1 MKGFHS
7 LAYCF
12 LGLSSNNLVQSRY
25 TISAKIEEIIS
36 EPLFTEAEASEALQ
50 NDAEQELLYATSIHG
65 KILSKGSKIYFE
77 NSEDKLENNIDNPCY
92 LYFSEDID
100 VNVNFAYFYD
110 GFPLQVTPRHIFFW
124 PNIGSKNFS
133 LDLQSDVEL
142 DSSNTALYCG
152 DLSDILGMNAIES
165 ERAESI
171 RLGSFPEQP
180 FGPLASLRHSGN
192 FVLTSPILDTCQVEI
207 HFPEGHAPKSLK
219 FREQIFKDNIE
230 MEIKNSGRSFIF
242 KGFNELTN
250 NDDTKK
256 QVLNKRVEFDLQYKS
271 FDQIAYSYD
280 IVTYV
285 NCNYHGRDMDQY
297 DLVQILKAKS
307 ADNA

>member
-7 LAYCF
+7 LAYCL
-12 LGLSSNNLVQSRY
+12 LGFVVTKETISRY
-25 TISAKIEEIIS
+25 TISAKIDEIIS

-50 NDAEQELLYATSIHG
+50 NNAEQELLYATSING
-65 KILSKGSKIYFE
+65 RILNSNQKSKKLHFE
-77 NSEDKLENNIDNPCY
+77 NDNDKLEQNIDNPCY

-124 PNIGSKNFS
+124 PDIGSKVFS

-142 DSSNTALYCG
+142 NTSNTALYCG

-180 FGPLASLRHSGN
+180 FGPMASLRHSGS
-192 FVLTSPILDTCQVEI
+192 FVLTSPVLESCEVEM
-207 HFPEGHAPKSLK
+207 HFPEGHSPKELK
-219 FREQIFKDNIE
+219 FREKILRDNLE
-230 MEIKNSGRSFIF
+230 VEIKNEGRSFIF
-242 KGFNELTN
+242 KGFDQLTKDNE
-250 NDDTKK
+250 NDI
-256 QVLNKRVEFDLQYKS
+256 LNRRIEFDLAYKS
-271 FDQIAYSYD
+271 FDRIAYSYD

-285 NCNYHGRDMDQY
+285 NCNYHGREMDQY
-297 DLVQILKAKS
+297 DLMQILEGK
-307 ADNA
+307 N